1 MTKRN
6 ILISLAILS
15 FIAGILYMSEYLNLS
30 EEGAGFSYVQVL
42 TKEAKRLHQKG
53 ISDENS
59 SLNKNTSTEN
69 TSTAQQE
76 ESRYGRVIH
85 GTDHVIIYN
94 SLPKCGSRTFG
105 SASRMLWKH
114 RSIHMAKISLRKHD
128 NRYSNEREILEFVE
142 SVEAPAFCQGHGY
155 FATSDHIQSPVHIN
169 FMRDPVSRMVSAFY
183 YTRFGDNNKKRRAHP
198 GHTTKKIMSIDECI
212 SSVGSRCI
220 KTGIYPI
227 TFCGFSKRCQEDR
240 AWALEQ
246 AKLNINKYY
255 TYIGITEDYEA
266 SLRIFEHL
274 LPDVYTGMTEL
285 YLSLLNQTNSQMARS
300 KTRHKEP
307 LTQDLHDVATKRFA
321 VDYELYNYIY
331 DRHRE
336 LKARYGIN

>member
-53 ISDENS
+53 IS
-59 SLNKNTSTEN
+59 EN